1 MSNIAAVIL
10 AAGRST
16 RFAGNRPDATKLIAD
31 LHGKPLVR
39 HVADAA
45 LASRANP
52 AIVVTGH
59 ARNPVQDALAGLSI
73 TFIHNNDYATGLA
86 SSLRTGIA
94 AVPHSASG
102 ALVLLGDMPLV
113 PADLIDHLIACFE
126 GNSEVDA
133 IAPVSNGRRG
143 NPVLLAC
150 SLFPAVAQLSGDEG
164 ARRLL
169 QSPGIRLLETPIGGD
184 AASADIDTTESLD
197 ELRRKQSAGV
207 ARRGATT

>member
-1 MSNIAAVIL
+1 MSDVAAVIL

-16 RFAGNRPDATKLIAD
+16 RFAGGGPNATKLTAD

-45 LASRANP
+45 LASRASP
-52 AIVVTGH
+52 VIVVTGH
-59 ARNPVQDALAGLSI
+59 ARVAVQDALAGLPVI
-73 TFIHNNDYATGLA
+73 IVHNKDYPTGLA
-86 SSLRTGIA
+86 SSLRAGIT
-94 AVPHSASG
+94 AVPQSASG

-113 PADLIDHLIACFE
+113 PADLIDYLIARFE
-126 GNSEVDA
+126 RNSDVDA

-143 NPVLLAC
+143 NPVLLAR
-150 SLFPAVAQLSGDEG
+150 SLFAEVAALSGDEG

-169 QSPGIRLLETPIGGD
+169 QSPGVRVLDTAIGGD

-197 ELRRKQSAGV
+197 ELRQKQSAG
-207 ARRGATT
+207 AAGRPATT